1 VWGEVQQQE
10 LLREFESLQA
20 IVNCQGLKLRFAQL
34 IAFLITVG
42 PGNFLPS
49 LIRYNKSSIKIGI
62 YQIMTSFENPIAIRH
77 FQSICDNL
85 QDLVTR
91 FHTPSDLKLYSDGYL
106 QALRN
111 CSTLEQK
118 DQEKLERLIE
128 RWILDPSSFI
138 DPDGDGNKGF
148 FDKKRI

>member
-1 VWGEVQQQE
+1 
-10 LLREFESLQA
+10 
-20 IVNCQGLKLRFAQL
+20 
-34 IAFLITVG
+34 
-42 PGNFLPS
+42 
-49 LIRYNKSSIKIGI
+49 
-62 YQIMTSFENPIAIRH
+62 MTSFENPKAIRH

-111 CSTLEQK
+111 CSSLEQK

-138 DPDGDGNKGF
+138 DPDGGENKGCLLYTSPSPR
-148 FDKKRI
+148 DSVVSRMPSSA

>member
-1 VWGEVQQQE
+1 
-10 LLREFESLQA
+10 
-20 IVNCQGLKLRFAQL
+20 
-34 IAFLITVG
+34 
-42 PGNFLPS
+42 
-49 LIRYNKSSIKIGI
+49 
-62 YQIMTSFENPIAIRH
+62 MTSFENPKAIRH
-77 FQSICDNL
+77 FQSICDSC

-111 CSTLEQK
+111 CSSLEQK

-138 DPDGDGNKGF
+138 CLLYTSPSPRDLRKSRMPSSA
-148 FDKKRI
+148 

>member
-1 VWGEVQQQE
+1 
-10 LLREFESLQA
+10 
-20 IVNCQGLKLRFAQL
+20 
-34 IAFLITVG
+34 
-42 PGNFLPS
+42 
-49 LIRYNKSSIKIGI
+49 
-62 YQIMTSFENPIAIRH
+62 MTSFENPKAIRH
-77 FQSICDNL
+77 FQSIVDSC

-91 FHTPSDLKLYSDGYL
+91 LHTPSDLKLYCDGYL

-111 CSTLEQK
+111 CNSLEQR

-138 DPDGDGNKGF
+138 DPEGDENKSF

>member
-1 VWGEVQQQE
+1 MWGGVQQLE
-10 LLREFESLQA
+10 LLREFESSKA
-20 IVNCQGLKLRFAQL
+20 IVNCQELKLRFAQL

-42 PGNFLPS
+42 PGNFLSS
-49 LIRYNKSSIKIGI
+49 LIRYNKCKKKIRL
-62 YQIMTSFENPIAIRH
+62 YRIMTSFENPKAIRH
-77 FQSICDNL
+77 FQSICDSC

-91 FHTPSDLKLYSDGYL
+91 FHSPADLKLYSDGYL

-111 CSTLEQK
+111 CSGLEQK